1 MKREEQLVGTNQ
13 CWSFTALR
21 QFGDYNP
28 IKIEMMMIS
37 SIRNMMMLI
46 IPIKNDDD
54 QLFCGHFSARGGEG
68 QSLFEQCSNVGGDNF
83 YGCSL

>member
-1 MKREEQLVGTNQ
+1 MLSYTSIVCQKMFRYKFQIWTNREEQLVGTNQ

-54 QLFCGHFSARGGEG
+54 QLFCGHFSASPR
-68 QSLFEQCSNVGGDNF
+68 
-83 YGCSL
+83 